1 MTPELLGALAVGGF
15 IAGLIIAVVSIV
27 GTFGPARPPSQVGL
41 AVARLF
47 GAGMSASARKT
58 RLVLIGVGTVLLV
71 VGWLYTGI
79 PMVGI
84 ALGVGAVATPWLF
97 GAGRADTRAVD
108 KLEGIEVWTRRL
120 ADLVRSG
127 AGLHQAIIGS
137 AVEAPAAIAA
147 EINELANELRGEMS
161 TVDALRMFADRLA
174 DPTSDEVI
182 AALMLNARERGPR
195 LADVLD
201 RVSESIADL
210 VTMRREQTSSRTDAR
225 MSGMI
230 LSGLMLA
237 GLVWL
242 LINKSYMHPYHTLIG
257 QIVLASC
264 LIAFG
269 GLLVW
274 ARQLNMPRPVPR
286 LFKTIKPAMSA
297 VAPSQAWRQTL

>member
-1 MTPELLGALAVGGF
+1 MIPELGAALAGGGL
-15 IAGLIIAVVSIV
+15 IAGAIVAVIGIV
-27 GTFGPARPPSQVGL
+27 GTFGPSRPPSQFWLGVQRLVG
-41 AVARLF
+41 V
-47 GAGMSASARKT
+47 GMSRSARNS
-58 RLVLIGVGTVLLV
+58 RLALIGVAVVLLV
-71 VGWLYTGI
+71 IGWLYTGI

-84 ALGVGAVATPWLF
+84 ALAIGVVAAPWLF
-97 GAGRADTRAVD
+97 GAGRADARAVD
-108 KLEGIEVWTRRL
+108 KLEAIEVWTRRL

-137 AVEAPAAIAA
+137 AVEAPAAIAP
-147 EINELANELRGEMS
+147 EIAELANELRGEMS

-210 VTMRREQTSSRTDAR
+210 VTMRREQSSSRTDAR

-230 LSGLMLA
+230 LSGLMLL

-242 LINKSYMHPYHTLIG
+242 LINKSYMRPYHTFVG
-257 QIVLASC
+257 QMVLALC
-264 LIAFG
+264 LVAFG

-286 LFKTIKPAMSA
+286 LFITLTPAR
-297 VAPSQAWRQTL
+297 RQVP

>member
-1 MTPELLGALAVGGF
+1 MIAELGAALAGGAL
-15 IAGLIIAVVSIV
+15 IAGAIVAVVGIV
-27 GTFGPARPPSQVGL
+27 GTFGPSRPPSQLWL
-41 AVARLF
+41 AVQRLF
-47 GAGMSASARKT
+47 GVGMPASARKT
-58 RLVLIGVGTVLLV
+58 RLVLIGIAVVLLV
-71 VGWLYTGI
+71 IGWLYTGI

-84 ALGVGAVATPWLF
+84 ALGIGVIATPWLF

-108 KLEGIEVWTRRL
+108 KLEAIEVWTRRL

-137 AVEAPAAIAA
+137 AVEAPAAIAT
-147 EINELANELRGEMS
+147 EITELAHELRGEKS

-210 VTMRREQTSSRTDAR
+210 VTMRREQISSRTDAR

-230 LSGLMLA
+230 LSGLMLL

-242 LINKSYMHPYHTLIG
+242 LVNKSYMRPYHTFVG
-257 QIVLASC
+257 QMVLALC
-264 LIAFG
+264 LVAFG

-286 LFKTIKPAMSA
+286 LFKSLAPAR
-297 VAPSQAWRQTL
+297 RQVP

>member
-1 MTPELLGALAVGGF
+1 MTPELGAALAAGAL
-15 IAGLIIAVVSIV
+15 IAGLLIMVIGVV
-27 GTFGPARPPSQVGL
+27 GTFGPSRPPSQLGL
-41 AVARLF
+41 GVKRLF
-47 GAGMSASARKT
+47 GAGMSPGARQT
-58 RLVLIGVGTVLLV
+58 RLVLISIATVLLV

-84 ALGVGAVATPWLF
+84 ALAIGVIATPWLF
-97 GAGRADTRAVD
+97 GAGRADARAIA

-120 ADLVRSG
+120 SDLVRSG
-127 AGLHQAIIGS
+127 TGLHQAIIGS
-137 AVEAPAAIAA
+137 AVEAPAAIAV
-147 EINELANELRGEMS
+147 EITELATELRGEMA
-161 TVDALRMFADRLA
+161 TTEALRRFADRLA

-225 MSGMI
+225 ISGMI

-237 GLVWL
+237 GLLWL
-242 LINKSYMHPYHTLIG
+242 LVNKSYMHPYHTLVG
-257 QIVLASC
+257 QIVLALC
-264 LIAFG
+264 LVAFG

-286 LFKTIKPAMSA
+286 LFQPLGPA
-297 VAPSQAWRQTL
+297 RRNTR